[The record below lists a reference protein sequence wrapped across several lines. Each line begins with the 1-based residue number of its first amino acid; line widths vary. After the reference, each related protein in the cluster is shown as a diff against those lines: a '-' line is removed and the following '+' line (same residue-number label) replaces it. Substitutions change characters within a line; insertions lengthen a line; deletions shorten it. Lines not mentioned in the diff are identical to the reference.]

1 MHGGRLFRA
10 SRPDDARDI
19 NLLPQYMVGVPQ
31 VSAVG
36 MCSRSYYWTEWVY
49 NHIWDPRVVGE
60 LVQRRYNILTH
71 IETQFQQFIS
81 TQHLMIELSQKS
93 QAVQALPSLDDVSV
107 LTCVV
112 CTDEMSDDDLRLT
125 ICRSENCST
134 LVCRTCLAQLLKCP
148 TCRKAYS
155 VPPYPIKSDSELR
168 KFKLT
173 LVESSKMCPTKP
185 AVEPT
190 IELQCRAEFDAFVPA
205 ALADDVLKAYF
216 SGVHCLVEQIKVYNR
231 LAPLFEK
238 STIEQNDRYR
248 QLQHTFSQLDRP
260 GSTYDENSFQQ
271 RSTRL
276 TRSQMV
282 GGVNHQ
288 AKLDELREYFLNA
301 HSERYTI
308 MTNVGLI
315 KRKIVYTLHHIKL
328 LREIDERI
336 PGIAT
341 FCRFGYEIV
350 KSSSKAFLEMTDK
363 RKRERELNHL
373 SCDLKIVEREH
384 KRACIQRGEGGSWV
398 RET

>member
-1 MHGGRLFRA
+1 M
-10 SRPDDARDI
+10 
-19 NLLPQYMVGVPQ
+19 
-31 VSAVG
+31 
-36 MCSRSYYWTEWVY
+36 
-49 NHIWDPRVVGE
+49 
-60 LVQRRYNILTH
+60 
-71 IETQFQQFIS
+71 
-81 TQHLMIELSQKS
+81 
-93 QAVQALPSLDDVSV
+93 
-107 LTCVV
+107 
-112 CTDEMSDDDLRLT
+112 
-125 ICRSENCST
+125 
-134 LVCRTCLAQLLKCP
+134 
-148 TCRKAYS
+148 
-155 VPPYPIKSDSELR
+155 
-168 KFKLT
+168 T
-173 LVESSKMCPTKP
+173 LVESSKICPTKP

-205 ALADDVLKAYF
+205 ALADGVLKAYF
-216 SGVHCLVEQIKVYNR
+216 SDMDRLLDQLEVYNI

-238 STIEQNDRYR
+238 STIENNDRYR

-260 GSTYDENSFQQ
+260 GSTYDEASFQQ

-308 MTNVGLI
+308 MTNLWLI

-341 FCRFGYEIV
+341 FCRFSYEIV
-350 KSSSKAFLEMTDK
+350 QSLSKAVLEMTDK